1 MKIIVLAF
9 FLVSLNAFSYV
20 PTVESLFRHGS
31 NPEVTANGVSVTFV
45 VKKIENGPQAD
56 GRSDESLFVKT
67 KEEDFYKIFFTKMSH
82 DVMKVAQTRYANST
96 FNEAS
101 LTEKIYFPNFT
112 SYTIKSSVEE
122 NEKGIF
128 HGLLRSI
135 VFNDGAFLLNYM
147 KSLGAPVKLNSEIIN
162 RQKVNLLAS
171 YKQYLVA
178 INKDR
183 TAKKTAVNPL
193 RPDEA
198 EARDKADTIMSEPMY
213 VDQKHV
219 KLSRESGDVAWL
231 VNAGQF
237 EAVVSYKNREIQ
249 RIKYKSQLGDYEII
263 FKDYWLANGTHGMPR
278 YIIVRDYKGEM
289 YQVEILN
296 LRHYNEKETDLINRL
311 KKWDLLLKGKQVAE
325 PKQPFLL

>member
-1 MKIIVLAF
+1 MKILLLIIVL
-9 FLVSLNAFSYV
+9 VSFNVYSYV

-31 NPEVTANGVSVTFV
+31 NPDVTGNGVSITFL

-67 KEEDFYKIFFTKMSH
+67 KSEDFYKIFFTKVSD
-82 DVMKVAQTRYANST
+82 DVMKVAQTRYLNST

-101 LTEKIYFPNFT
+101 LTEKIYYPSFT
-112 SYTIKSSVEE
+112 SYTLKGAAEE
-122 NEKGIF
+122 SEKGIF
-128 HGLLRSI
+128 QGLMRSMI
-135 VFNDGAFLLNYM
+135 FNDGTFLLNYL
-147 KSLGAPVKLNSEIIN
+147 KALGVPVKLNNEIIN
-162 RQKVNLLAS
+162 SQKVHTLVS

-183 TAKKTAVNPL
+183 TSKKNEINPL
-193 RPDEA
+193 RPDDA
-198 EARDKADTIMSEPMY
+198 EARNKVDGIMNEPMY
-213 VDQKHV
+213 IDQKHV

-231 VNAGQF
+231 VSAGPF

-263 FKDYWLANGTHGMPR
+263 CKDYWLANGTHGMPKF
-278 YIIVRDYKGEM
+278 IIVRDYKGEM
-289 YQVEILN
+289 YQVEVLN
-296 LRHYNEKETDLINRL
+296 LRHYNEKEADLINRL
-311 KKWDLLLKGKQVAE
+311 KKWDLLLKGKQSTE